1 MSQVLVIDMGSSV
14 VSAAVAQLTEQGR
27 IAVKGL
33 GRARSGGL
41 KQGVV
46 INIDTTVEAIRRAV
60 TEANQMAGTK
70 LSHALIAVGGTHLL
84 GQDVVGQVDLN
95 HREVTDQMLAQAMEH
110 VQRQVEVPDRDV
122 LSVIPQQ
129 FTIDAQTGI
138 RAPQGMSGRHLDVHV
153 HVITAAT
160 HALLNLKKC
169 LKLAGIEG
177 DVIVPSA
184 LAVSQLVLSDERDL
198 GVCIADIGFGTTD
211 LMVVA
216 DGAPVWTQVLPM
228 AGELLTHDLAVA
240 LKTPLSQAE
249 TLKCRHGFAHASFAP
264 AEARVDVQKLADR
277 PAESISLMQLSAYL
291 QPRVEE
297 IVEIIGERLR
307 SSGRFQEAATGVV
320 LTGGTANLPG
330 IAAVAESILQC
341 PVRVLKGVTQDGL
354 EGLLQDPSNAVLAGL
369 LAYGR
374 DQQIQPKP
382 RWIGAQESA
391 VKRVRDWIKGNF

>member
-240 LKTPLSQAE
+240 
-249 TLKCRHGFAHASFAP
+249 HASFAP

-382 RWIGAQESA
+382 RWIGAQGSA